1 MSDQADK
8 MADMKLW
15 FEANHVLDQRAEC
28 LPEVRKILDID
39 SEMFLKLNIT
49 QLNRM
54 QWKLSQ
60 YKLTLGELTSKLV
73 AETNFSYLYRKNRY
87 SSEWKR
93 IKNHVEVGSNKM
105 TVKET
110 DERAEIE
117 SWENR
122 CVETFRQERADLFK
136 AILAALESFIITVR
150 SRVRELDGQRFEKS
164 TDNYSP
170 PK

>member
-15 FEANHVLDQRAEC
+15 FETNFVLDQRAEC
-28 LPEVRKILDID
+28 LPEVRKILDMD

-49 QLNRM
+49 QLNRL

-60 YKLTLGELTSKLV
+60 YKMTLGEMTSVLIKD
-73 AETNFSYLYRKNRY
+73 TNFSYIYRKFQY
-87 SSEWKR
+87 SKSWSST
-93 IKNHVEVGSNKM
+93 KNDVTTDSGKM
-105 TVKET
+105 TNKEV
-110 DERAEIE
+110 DERTEAAM
-117 SWENR
+117 WENR
-122 CVETFRQERADLFK
+122 CVETFMQQRADLFK

-164 TDNYSP
+164 TDNYNP
-170 PK
+170 PR